1 MGERVG
7 RVRGKGASM
16 TGPGSRQVTLLVVD
30 DDSFLATTLAFALQR
45 TFPPQTSVRTSA
57 SFAESLRLVDAE
69 SFDAVIADDHLP
81 DGRGS
86 EILKHLLSRGGRV
99 PILFLISGRN
109 PDELD
114 VGSLL
119 RQYPQITFIEKPFL
133 FHEVARQIRASVLP
147 QVTTEPH
154 HYGLQLFDLI
164 QAYGLARRSAT
175 LRVLLEDGRMGT
187 VAIREGDLIHAVMG
201 SLIGTEALLE
211 IARNKKG
218 HIRIEEA
225 CTTARQTIYL
235 PTEYV
240 LLDTFRMLDER
251 REAGTS
257 GDELAPSP
265 HPQS

>member
-1 MGERVG
+1 
-7 RVRGKGASM
+7 M
-16 TGPGSRQVTLLVVD
+16 TGPSARQATLLVID

-45 TFPPQTSVRTSA
+45 TFPPQTTVRT
-57 SFAESLRLVDAE
+57 AESCAEALRLVDAE
-69 SFDAVIADDHLP
+69 PFDAVIADDHLP

-86 EILKHLLSRGGRV
+86 DILKHLLSRGGRV

-114 VGSLL
+114 IGSLL
-119 RQYPQITFIEKPFL
+119 REHPQVTFIEKPFL
-133 FHEVARQIRASVLP
+133 FHEVAKQIRAAVLP
-147 QVTTEPH
+147 QATTEPH
-154 HYGLQLFDLI
+154 HYGLQMFDLI
-164 QAYGLARRSAT
+164 QAYSLARRSAT

-201 SLIGTEALLE
+201 PLIGTEALLE

-240 LLDTFRMLDER
+240 LLDTFRLLDEH
-251 REAGTS
+251 REAGS
-257 GDELAPSP
+257 SEGELAPP
-265 HPQS
+265 PKPPV